1 MAERQQSKE
10 RAGGEGNGFAFGFSQ
25 ATEAV
30 NKLRA
35 VVDQATS
42 AIKDLTQVSEEWVQQ
57 AQGRGREVAKQLG
70 QQSDWATGKI
80 TETVEHNP
88 MASLIVAFVLG
99 FFMASLIKR

>member
-1 MAERQQSKE
+1 MAERQQSRE
-10 RAGGEGNGFAFGFSQ
+10 RAGGEGNGFALGFTQ

-30 NKLRA
+30 DKLCA
-35 VVDQATS
+35 VVGQATS

-57 AQGRGREVAKQLG
+57 AQGRAQEVAKQLG

-88 MASLIVAFVLG
+88 MASLVVAFVLG